1 LNSKINKQKD
11 ENSGLHPLNKHHASY
26 NFTELVEVCP
36 ELKSFVIINKFKI
49 ETIDFTNADAVKML
63 NKALLQK
70 FYGITHW
77 DIPKNYLCPPIPGR
91 ADYIHNIADLL
102 SSSNGGIIPKGKSI
116 RVLDIGVGA
125 NCIYPLIGHKE
136 YGWYFVGSDSDAF
149 SVKVASQIVSANDL
163 SNVIDI
169 RYQANVLAIF
179 KGIIRP
185 TELIDITI
193 CNPPFH
199 SSAEEAQFGSSKKW
213 KNLGYKKTVKPVLN
227 FGGQTNE
234 LWCKGGEVGFIT
246 RMIFESI
253 EFKERSLWFTS
264 LVSKSEHLNAIY
276 VTLKKAGVVSVK
288 TIQMAQGNK
297 VSRLVAWT
305 FLNEMQHIQ
314 WSLKRWK

>member
-125 NCIYPLIGHKE
+125 NCIYPLIGYKE

-163 SNVIDI
+163 SNVIDV
-169 RYQANVLAIF
+169 RHQANALAIF
-179 KGIIRP
+179 KGIIKP
-185 TELIDITI
+185 TEII
-193 CNPPFH
+193 
-199 SSAEEAQFGSSKKW
+199 
-213 KNLGYKKTVKPVLN
+213 
-227 FGGQTNE
+227 
-234 LWCKGGEVGFIT
+234 
-246 RMIFESI
+246 
-253 EFKERSLWFTS
+253 
-264 LVSKSEHLNAIY
+264 
-276 VTLKKAGVVSVK
+276 
-288 TIQMAQGNK
+288 
-297 VSRLVAWT
+297 
-305 FLNEMQHIQ
+305 
-314 WSLKRWK
+314 